1 MNENAKRESEILAQG
16 SFYFL
21 EKPLQGIGRFLSASK
36 ILYSGKTKYQM
47 IELFESPLF
56 GKVLLLDGLVQIS
69 DYDEHI
75 YHEALV
81 HPTLLS
87 IENPEKVLIIGGGD
101 GGALRQVLKH
111 NTVKKAI
118 LVDLDS
124 EVIEF
129 SKKYFP
135 KMKVAFDDPRSE
147 IIIGDGKKF
156 VEETNEKFDFV
167 IIDLTDPSGPSK
179 LLYTK
184 EFYEQVK
191 RILTENG
198 AVVTHAESLY
208 VFQKYYAT
216 IYRTLSS
223 VFKYARPYYA
233 YVPSFGFLWGYVTA
247 SDAIDPL
254 VISLD
259 ELKKR
264 MAERGVETE
273 FYYPELHKAL
283 FTLPKDVIRA
293 LNDPN
298 VPISTIKNPVE
309 ILERE

>member
-1 MNENAKRESEILAQG
+1 MEKRKNNFISG

-21 EKPLQGIGRFLSASK
+21 EKPLQGIGRFLNAST
-36 ILYSGKTKYQM
+36 ILYSGRTKYQT

-69 DYDEHI
+69 EYDEHI

-87 IENPEKVLIIGGGD
+87 IDSPETVLIIGGGD

-111 NTVKKAI
+111 KTVKRAV
-118 LVDLDS
+118 LVDLDR

-135 KMKVAFDDPRSE
+135 KMKAAFEDPRTE
-147 IIIGDGKKF
+147 VIIGDGMKF
-156 VEETNEKFDFV
+156 IEETNEKFDFV
-167 IIDLTDPSGPSK
+167 IIDLTDPSGPSR

-184 EFYEQVK
+184 EFYEMVK
-191 RILTENG
+191 NILTKKG
-198 AVVTHAESLY
+198 AIVTHAESLY
-208 VFQKYYAT
+208 VFQTYFAI

-247 SDAIDPL
+247 SDTIDPL
-254 VISLD
+254 SLNVD

-264 MAERGVETE
+264 IEDRGVDTE

-283 FTLPKDVIRA
+283 FTLPKDVLKAI
-293 LNDPN
+293 NSPD
-298 VPISTIKNPVE
+298 VPISTMKNPVE
-309 ILERE
+309 ITERE

>member
-1 MNENAKRESEILAQG
+1 MEKRKNNFISG

-21 EKPLQGIGRFLSASK
+21 EKPLQGIGRFLNAST
-36 ILYSGKTKYQM
+36 ILYSGRTKYQT

-69 DYDEHI
+69 EYDEHI

-87 IENPEKVLIIGGGD
+87 IDSPETVLIIGGGD

-111 NTVKKAI
+111 KTVKRAV
-118 LVDLDS
+118 LVDLDR

-135 KMKVAFDDPRSE
+135 KMKAAFEDPRTE
-147 IIIGDGKKF
+147 VIIGDGMKF
-156 VEETNEKFDFV
+156 IEEETNEKFDFV
-167 IIDLTDPSGPSK
+167 IIDLTDPSGPSR

-184 EFYEQVK
+184 EFYEMVK
-191 RILTENG
+191 NILTKKG
-198 AVVTHAESLY
+198 AIVTHAESLY
-208 VFQKYYAT
+208 VFQTYFAI

-247 SDAIDPL
+247 SDTIDPL
-254 VISLD
+254 SLNVD

-264 MAERGVETE
+264 IEDRGVDTE

-283 FTLPKDVIRA
+283 FTLPKDVLKAI
-293 LNDPN
+293 NSPD
-298 VPISTIKNPVE
+298 VPISTMKNPVE
-309 ILERE
+309 ITERE